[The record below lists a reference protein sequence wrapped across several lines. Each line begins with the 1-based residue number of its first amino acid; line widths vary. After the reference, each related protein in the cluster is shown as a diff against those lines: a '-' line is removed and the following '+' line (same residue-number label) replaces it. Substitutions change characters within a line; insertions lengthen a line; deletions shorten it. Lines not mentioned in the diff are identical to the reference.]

1 MILTLPTT
9 KWWAEVRTKTK
20 TQERKAKP
28 MTTNNFNFRST
39 HTTQQEDISKAIET
53 LENLQNQLGL
63 ERYSDSFAGEAL
75 EGYSYECEGTCQML
89 DAYLTQD
96 TKGWAIVR
104 HSVDGYTLYN
114 ILLDE
119 DLAVSL

>member
-1 MILTLPTT
+1 M
-9 KWWAEVRTKTK
+9 RTKTQK
-20 TQERKAKP
+20 TQERKANA
-28 MTTNNFNFRST
+28 MTTNNFNFKSTT
-39 HTTQQEDISKAIET
+39 HTQEDISKAIET
-53 LENLQNQLGL
+53 LENLQTQVPGL
-63 ERYSDSFAGEAL
+63 ERYSDSWGEETS
-75 EGYSYECEGTCQML
+75 EGYTYECEGSNSLL
-89 DAYLTQD
+89 DAFLTQD